1 MLRAHGQI
9 SSRMTEEVYLNLI
22 ANLEQDDDMGEP
34 REPTVPQ
41 SDTRHTGRDSEP
53 PSSNVWEPGPLTNW
67 PTRNPLREAT
77 RYPHWLPR
85 ASSQRGAYPPSSQ
98 ERESPRQR
106 RPRFHRFNHVHAAES
121 SDGDP
126 TSPIRSSLQQAS
138 TMMPST
144 RPEISDRPGALA
156 DAQGDNTGAEFGD
169 YAHSP
174 ESASL
179 NRLRPW

>member
-1 MLRAHGQI
+1 
-9 SSRMTEEVYLNLI
+9 MTEEVYLNLI